1 MAPAAAGLA
10 LERGAPAGANFLGR
24 AQVARDTMALTKTI
38 GLAPASICHR
48 ARVCARLEPAT
59 RAAKV
64 GPGGQAERE
73 SESRQR

>member
-10 LERGAPAGANFLGR
+10 LELGAPAGANFLGR

-59 RAAKV
+59 RAKV